1 MTIGK
6 LIKELKP
13 TLIKESK
20 MSVGNRIQ
28 ATLKNL
34 EGRLEEAV
42 GALTGN
48 RRLKS
53 EGQVKQAQATA
64 EHTKENL
71 KDRAKRWIDRT

>member
-1 MTIGK
+1 
-6 LIKELKP
+6 
-13 TLIKESK
+13 

-28 ATLKNL
+28 AMVKNL

-48 RRLKS
+48 QRLKA
-53 EGQVKQAQATA
+53 EGQMKQAQANA

>member
-1 MTIGK
+1 
-6 LIKELKP
+6 
-13 TLIKESK
+13 

-28 ATLKNL
+28 AMVKNL

-48 RRLKS
+48 RRLKA
-53 EGQVKQAQATA
+53 EGQMKQAQATA

>member
-1 MTIGK
+1 
-6 LIKELKP
+6 
-13 TLIKESK
+13 

-28 ATLKNL
+28 SAIKNL

-48 RRLKS
+48 RRLKA
-53 EGQVKQAQATA
+53 EGKAKQTEATVQ
-64 EHTKENL
+64 HTKENL

>member
-1 MTIGK
+1 
-6 LIKELKP
+6 
-13 TLIKESK
+13 

-28 ATLKNL
+28 AMVKNL

-48 RRLKS
+48 QRLKA
-53 EGQVKQAQATA
+53 EGQVKQAQSTA